1 MIRGKTNTSSRI
13 KKAYRRKALEL
24 HPDRNYGDVNRATK
38 LFAEIQSAYQVLSDP
53 QERAW
58 YDSHREAILRDVDVG
73 SSDHFEHNVRVTTVT
88 ELSSLMGKF
97 KTTIPFTD
105 AANGFYGKL
114 RLTFETLAEEEY
126 AACDWEGVASVD
138 YPTFGT
144 SESSYE
150 DVVKPFY
157 AVWTSFSTR
166 KTFSWKDKHN
176 YAEAP
181 DRYVRRLMEK
191 ENKRFRE
198 DGIREFNDA
207 VRTLVMFVRKRDPRY
222 AANVQTE
229 AERQKALKEAAAAQ
243 AARARAA
250 QQAKVAE
257 HVTPAWAQTVRTDQD
272 GTFSESEVSEEEV
285 IECVTCDKIFKSE
298 KQYEAHEKSKKHI
311 KAVQHLTR
319 KMRKEN
325 KVLDLE
331 NLSAPA
337 ESSSQ
342 SASQD
347 GEADDAEPTDIVDV
361 APVTEK
367 ESSVEE
373 SRVEHDSKQDVELK
387 SASST
392 SEDDI
397 NHDEYAPREVVEK
410 RVAGEPETA
419 EILGT
424 VPISTTDNI
433 DILSGKL
440 KHVALSDD
448 DNSDWANTS
457 KKKGKAKG
465 KRAKKTTPG
474 VSTPAEKPVK
484 KEKMADEVPQ
494 HTCAVCNEV
503 FPSKNKLFD
512 HIKAEDHAQYVPQ
525 QGKGKKGKKSKK

>member
-1 MIRGKTNTSSRI
+1 MN
-13 KKAYRRKALEL
+13 
-24 HPDRNYGDVNRATK
+24 
-38 LFAEIQSAYQVLSDP
+38 
-53 QERAW
+53 
-58 YDSHREAILRDVDVG
+58 VG
-73 SSDHFEHNVRVTTVT
+73 SSDHFEHNVRVTTAT

-105 AANGFYGKL
+105 AVNGFYGKL
-114 RLTFETLAEEEY
+114 RQTFETLAEEEY

-138 YPTFGT
+138 YPNFGT

-166 KTFSWKDKHN
+166 KTFSWMDKHN

-181 DRYVRRLMEK
+181 DRYIRRLMEK

-257 HVTPAWAQTVRTDQD
+257 HVMPAWAQTFRTEQE
-272 GTFSESEVSEEEV
+272 GTFSESEDSVEEV
-285 IECVTCDKIFKSE
+285 IECVTCDKVFKSE
-298 KQYEAHEKSKKHI
+298 KQYEAHEKSKKHT

-325 KVLDLE
+325 KLFDLE
-331 NLSAPA
+331 NPSAPA
-337 ESSSQ
+337 EPSSQ
-342 SASQD
+342 ATSRN
-347 GEADDAEPTDIVDV
+347 GEAEDTELNDIVDLE
-361 APVTEK
+361 PVTEG
-367 ESSVEE
+367 EPPVE
-373 SRVEHDSKQDVELK
+373 DSTVDNCFEQTVSQEPV
-387 SASST
+387 SST

-397 NHDEYAPREVVEK
+397 DDEYAPREVLER

-419 EILGT
+419 DIRDT

-440 KHVALSDD
+440 KHVALSNDD
-448 DNSDWANTS
+448 DSDWANTS

-474 VSTPAEKPVK
+474 TSTPAEKPVK
-484 KEKMADEVPQ
+484 DEKVADDVPQ

-503 FPSKNKLFD
+503 FRSKNRLFD
-512 HIKAEDHAQYVPQ
+512 HIKAEDHAQYVQQ
-525 QGKGKKGKKSKK
+525 QGKGRKRKKSKK

>member
-1 MIRGKTNTSSRI
+1 
-13 KKAYRRKALEL
+13 
-24 HPDRNYGDVNRATK
+24 
-38 LFAEIQSAYQVLSDP
+38 
-53 QERAW
+53 
-58 YDSHREAILRDVDVG
+58 
-73 SSDHFEHNVRVTTVT
+73 
-88 ELSSLMGKF
+88 MGKF

-114 RLTFETLAEEEY
+114 RQTFETLAEEEY

-138 YPTFGT
+138 YPTFGI

-157 AVWTSFSTR
+157 AVWISFSTK

-198 DGIREFNDA
+198 EGIREFNDA

-257 HVTPAWAQTVRTDQD
+257 HVMPAWAQTIRTDQE
-272 GTFSESEVSEEEV
+272 GTFSESENSEEEV
-285 IECVTCDKIFKSE
+285 IECVTCDKVFKSE

-311 KAVQHLTR
+311 KAVQYLTR

-325 KVLDLE
+325 KLLDLE
-331 NLSAPA
+331 NSSPPTAP
-337 ESSSQ
+337 SLQ
-342 SASQD
+342 SASQNV
-347 GEADDAEPTDIVDV
+347 EADDAQPTNILH
-361 APVTEK
+361 AEPVTE
-367 ESSVEE
+367 EEPSVEE
-373 SRVEHDSKQDVELK
+373 SAVENDPQPDVALNP
-387 SASST
+387 ASST

-397 NHDEYAPREVVEK
+397 NDEYAPRELVEE
-410 RVAGEPETA
+410 RVASESETA
-419 EILGT
+419 DIPDT
-424 VPISTTDNI
+424 VPISTPDNLR
-433 DILSGKL
+433 ILSSKL

-448 DNSDWANTS
+448 DDSDWANTP
-457 KKKGKAKG
+457 KKKRKAKG

-474 VSTPAEKPVK
+474 TSTPAENPVK
-484 KEKMADEVPQ
+484 KEELADEVPQ
-494 HTCAVCNEV
+494 HTCAVCIEA

-512 HIKAEDHAQYVPQ
+512 HIKAEDHAQNVSQ

>member
-1 MIRGKTNTSSRI
+1 M
-13 KKAYRRKALEL
+13 
-24 HPDRNYGDVNRATK
+24 
-38 LFAEIQSAYQVLSDP
+38 
-53 QERAW
+53 
-58 YDSHREAILRDVDVG
+58 DVG
-73 SSDHFEHNVRVTTVT
+73 SSDHFEHNVRVTTAT

-114 RLTFETLAEEEY
+114 RQTFETLAEEEY

-257 HVTPAWAQTVRTDQD
+257 HVMPAWAQTIRTDHE
-272 GTFSESEVSEEEV
+272 GTFSESEDSEEEV
-285 IECVTCDKIFKSE
+285 IECVTCDKVFKSE

-325 KVLDLE
+325 KLFDLE
-331 NLSAPA
+331 NSSAPA
-337 ESSSQ
+337 EPSSQ
-342 SASQD
+342 STSQN
-347 GEADDAEPTDIVDV
+347 EKADDAEPNDIVDLE
-361 APVTEK
+361 PVTE
-367 ESSVEE
+367 EE
-373 SRVEHDSKQDVELK
+373 PPVEHSTVENV
-387 SASST
+387 SEQNMAQGPAPST

-397 NHDEYAPREVVEK
+397 DDEYAPREVIEK
-410 RVAGEPETA
+410 RVVGESETA
-419 EILGT
+419 AIPHT
-424 VPISTTDNI
+424 APISIPDNI

-440 KHVALSDD
+440 KYVALSDD
-448 DNSDWANTS
+448 DDSDWANTS
-457 KKKGKAKG
+457 RKKAKAKG

-474 VSTPAEKPVK
+474 MSTPAEKPVK
-484 KEKMADEVPQ
+484 KEKMAAEVPQ